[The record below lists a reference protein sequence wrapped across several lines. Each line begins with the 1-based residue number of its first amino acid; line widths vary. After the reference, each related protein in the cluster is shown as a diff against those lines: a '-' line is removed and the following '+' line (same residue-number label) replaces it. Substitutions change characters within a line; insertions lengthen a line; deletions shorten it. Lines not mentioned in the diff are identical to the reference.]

1 MLDVEKL
8 SEQTLAAIGR
18 MTVAATELERVLAR
32 VGAEQAGGDAEAVFA
47 QPGEPL
53 RAARDAVRFA
63 APERRDTYGRFVEA
77 AAAQLAISQA
87 ALRAMWRGGRTDAT
101 LFDETTTLLLGCR
114 DALQKLVSA
123 DLSEAR

>member
-1 MLDVEKL
+1 MEKL

-32 VGAEQAGGDAEAVFA
+32 VGADQAGGDAEAVFA

-53 RAARDAVRFA
+53 RAARDSMRFA
-63 APERRDTYGRFVEA
+63 APERRDTYGRFVESA
-77 AAAQLAISQA
+77 ATQLAISQA

-101 LFDETTTLLLGCR
+101 LFDETTTLLLGCH
-114 DALQKLVSA
+114 DALQDLVSA
-123 DLSEAR
+123 DLSDAR